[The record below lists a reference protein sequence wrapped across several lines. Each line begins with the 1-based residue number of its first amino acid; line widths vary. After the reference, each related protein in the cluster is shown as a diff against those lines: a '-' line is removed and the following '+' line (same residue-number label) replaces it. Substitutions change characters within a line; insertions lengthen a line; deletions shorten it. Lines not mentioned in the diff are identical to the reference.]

1 MTTHKTIDE
10 LDIALKRNER
20 ISNEE
25 WLASLNAR
33 KKKELEFHDQT
44 RDRASAANLDSD
56 TYEQFYGNKKYYQAT
71 SRSKRFV
78 EAWIARNVP
87 GKVFLDYAC
96 GNGAQA
102 ITAAKLGARLS
113 VGIDISRTSIE
124 NARADARLAGVE
136 ANTRFVQADAENT
149 RLPDGAVDVVL
160 CSGMLH
166 HLDLSYALPELR
178 RILAKGGKILAVEA
192 LDYNPAIK
200 LYRMVT
206 PKMRTQWEAAHILS
220 LSDVR
225 FAKRFFDVSDIR
237 YWHISSIAA
246 PHLPIVPMSVFDFVD
261 SWLERVPGVR
271 LMAWMFTFVLTKK
284 ASDE

>member
-1 MTTHKTIDE
+1 MTTHNTIDE

-78 EAWIARNVP
+78 EAWIAGNVP

-124 NARADARLAGVE
+124 NAR
-136 ANTRFVQADAENT
+136 
-149 RLPDGAVDVVL
+149 
-160 CSGMLH
+160 
-166 HLDLSYALPELR
+166 
-178 RILAKGGKILAVEA
+178 
-192 LDYNPAIK
+192 
-200 LYRMVT
+200 
-206 PKMRTQWEAAHILS
+206 
-220 LSDVR
+220 
-225 FAKRFFDVSDIR
+225 
-237 YWHISSIAA
+237 
-246 PHLPIVPMSVFDFVD
+246 
-261 SWLERVPGVR
+261 
-271 LMAWMFTFVLTKK
+271 
-284 ASDE
+284 